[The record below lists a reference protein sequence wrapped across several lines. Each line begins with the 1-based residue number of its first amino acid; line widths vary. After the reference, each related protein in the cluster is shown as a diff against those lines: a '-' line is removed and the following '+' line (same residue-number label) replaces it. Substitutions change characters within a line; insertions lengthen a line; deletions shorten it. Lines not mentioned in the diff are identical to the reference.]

1 METIK
6 SLRAE
11 FEALPPEVQ
20 AKVRNALSTEWGRAL
35 LLEGLQRVAPDLRRL
50 ERMERFNQEIGERER
65 ELEPTIAD
73 SAARRRKATE
83 EVTKAFAVEYPEYEL
98 LEFAFDLQPPEA
110 AELTV
115 RNLIRAVEARP
126 AASAKG
132 RMVREGIERDI
143 IHGDRHRILPS
154 AESRKLWRTV
164 RSALG
169 KQKVKDIV
177 KNVPSEATI
186 DEVLRRKARDAAA
199 LVGGTEN
206 YKRFSTSL
214 RKLSTQIAKAA
225 EGLAADPPAP
235 ELIDR
240 FRAHREAADGDAK
253 VAYKE
258 LVREFSA
265 DEQKSKYLSQL
276 NPVARVLGPEDFGRV
291 ADLVFRPGGVAGEG

>member
-6 SLRAE
+6 SLRAK
-11 FEALPPEVQ
+11 FEAQPPEVK

-35 LLEGLQRVAPDLRRL
+35 LLESLQRVAPDLRRS
-50 ERMERFNQEIGERER
+50 ERMKRFNQEIGERER

-73 SAARRRKATE
+73 SDERRHKATE
-83 EVTKAFAVEYPEYEL
+83 EVTKAFAVEYPEFESLEL
-98 LEFAFDLQPPEA
+98 AFELQPPEA

-126 AASAKG
+126 AVSAKG
-132 RMVREGIERDI
+132 RIIREGIERDI

-154 AESRKLWRTV
+154 AGSRKLWRIV

-169 KQKVKDIV
+169 KQKVKDVV
-177 KNVPSEATI
+177 KNVPSGATI
-186 DEVLRRKARDAAA
+186 DEVLRREARDAAA

-214 RKLSTQIAKAA
+214 KRSSTQIAKAA

-235 ELIDR
+235 ELVES
-240 FRAHREAADGDAK
+240 FATHREAAGGDAK

-265 DEQKSKYLSQL
+265 DEQKSKYLKQL
-276 NPVARVLGPEDFGRV
+276 IPVARVLGPEGFGRV